1 MLMIRII
8 IMLRDHCHIT
18 EKYYRD
24 SMESDYNINLK
35 LKYKIPVV
43 FHNVKNYDS
52 HLIMQELGKFNLNAI
67 NTGFFEGS
75 FFYKRMRGGMVGA
88 LWVQFNTPFIFQE
101 ELI

>member
-1 MLMIRII
+1 
-8 IMLRDHCHIT
+8 MLRDHCHIT

-35 LKYKIPVV
+35 LMYKIPVV

-67 NTGFFEGS
+67 NTEFFEGS
-75 FFYKRMRGGMVGA
+75 FFYGEGGCCG
-88 LWVQFNTPFIFQE
+88 FNLTPPSYFKKNLFNINIT
-101 ELI
+101 LYNC